1 MRDQSLYLEVRG
13 SRGGGKP
20 ATEEEIFLEENS
32 KKNPYRDWQ
41 GKDSQIRCMWIT
53 KKTSVVIFSFPE
65 SPFLNL
71 LRWYVLLTHT
81 HKRIWKIHTWLR
93 YNDFFGIL
101 LPGWKKKKILNLFQ
115 DFVNFK
121 IAKFKKWLENMP
133 HFPCKGE
140 KRSTYICT
148 SLCFFF
154 FSPLERSC
162 HFLTLHVEVNTVF
175 PYHVLCSATPGMGLG
190 VYSVTESDLF
200 QFNCF

>member
-101 LPGWKKKKILNLFQ
+101 LPGWKKKKISKPFPRFCQFQ
-115 DFVNFK
+115 DRKILKMIGKYATFSMQRGKEIYIYMYIFV
-121 IAKFKKWLENMP
+121 L
-133 HFPCKGE
+133 
-140 KRSTYICT
+140 
-148 SLCFFF
+148 FFF
-154 FSPLERSC
+154 FPFRKKLP
-162 HFLTLHVEVNTVF
+162 F
-175 PYHVLCSATPGMGLG
+175 PYLACGSEYSLSLPRALQCNSWYGFGSVLSDGKW
-190 VYSVTESDLF
+190 SVSI
-200 QFNCF
+200 